1 MSQAACRTVVTDTSL
16 ASSARLLLGVT
27 DDTFP
32 LQSQID
38 SGMAAPAAGCTVEL
52 QADKL
57 AVWWTEADIADAWTN
72 PFKTVSMNSNLELVE
87 SGVEPLPGFNKYCMV
102 RCQQPLDCIQWLIFL
117 SFDWCSVLLSNLKIW
132 RTSLHQSVREAKL
145 QLRHHWQRH
154 KCAAWAIDLLR
165 AMRNALLE

>member
-1 MSQAACRTVVTDTSL
+1 MRIFSERLIACLICWLLQVAGQIECTTAGFTSFMSQIACRTVVTDTSL

-72 PFKTVSMNSNLELVE
+72 PFKTVFMNSNLELVE

-102 RCQQPLDCIQWLIFL
+102 RFQQL
-117 SFDWCSVLLSNLKIW
+117 
-132 RTSLHQSVREAKL
+132 A
-145 QLRHHWQRH
+145 
-154 KCAAWAIDLLR
+154 
-165 AMRNALLE
+165 